1 MKIMSM
7 VSPACDHHHKE
18 ISHYST
24 KLAFRRRER
33 VSMWKR
39 TKDDNPKPE
48 YPAFPKSYSQPESR
62 ARKWASRTVKQMTE
76 RATIGPSVSI
86 KGEISGEGNV
96 VIQGRVE
103 GKVNI
108 KKGQVTVAKNG
119 LIKADIHGKVISVEG
134 EVEGNLVGEEQV
146 VVRESGVVS
155 GDMKAP
161 RINLQDGA
169 KFRGHVD
176 TDCEGGEKQ
185 LASQEVPLAQARN
198 SSNKV

>member
-1 MKIMSM
+1 
-7 VSPACDHHHKE
+7 
-18 ISHYST
+18 
-24 KLAFRRRER
+24 
-33 VSMWKR
+33 MWRKS
-39 TKDDNPKPE
+39 KDDSPE
-48 YPAFPKSYSQPESR
+48 SGSPAFPKSYSQPDSR
-62 ARKWASRTVKQMTE
+62 ARKWASRTEKQLTE
-76 RATIGPSVSI
+76 RATIGPSIRI
-86 KGEISGEGNV
+86 KGEISGEGDM

-103 GKVNI
+103 GKVDI

-119 LIKADIHGKVISVEG
+119 LIKADIYGKVISVEG
-134 EVEGNLVGEEQV
+134 EVQGNLFGEEQV

-155 GDMKAP
+155 GDMTAP
-161 RINLQDGA
+161 RITLQEGA

>member
-1 MKIMSM
+1 
-7 VSPACDHHHKE
+7 
-18 ISHYST
+18 
-24 KLAFRRRER
+24 
-33 VSMWKR
+33 MWKQS
-39 TKDDNPKPE
+39 KEDNPE
-48 YPAFPKSYSQPESR
+48 SGYPTFPKSYSQPESR
-62 ARKWASRTVKQMTE
+62 TRKWASRTVKQMTE
-76 RATIGPSVSI
+76 QATIGPSISI
-86 KGEISGEGNV
+86 KGEISGEGSV

-103 GKVNI
+103 GKVDI

-134 EVEGNLVGEEQV
+134 EVQGNLVGEEQV

-161 RINLQDGA
+161 RINLQEGA

-185 LASQEVPLAQARN
+185 LASQEVPLVQTK
-198 SSNKV
+198 SSSCCCG